1 MVPCTFL
8 FPTTKIRDYSNGAHP
23 KKGELSNDQ
32 KSIITDTLAAHEF
45 RIHTTSYHMRR
56 DFNARS
62 FGEGLRQKSRMN
74 KRRDRALQGNKPEW
88 RSVRT
93 LGGGGGGGG
102 QAQKP
107 AAAGVR
113 GGYKKDPIL
122 LSLRPSASCTTRRRR
137 TEDSC
142 IKEGGAGAALR
153 WRAQDEFVC
162 CHVFSFLPIRLSSP
176 GRRRRQKSLT

>member
-1 MVPCTFL
+1 MVPCTFQ

-62 FGEGLRQKSRMN
+62 FAGGGGGLLRQKSRMN
-74 KRRDRALQGNKPEW
+74 KRRDGALQGNKPEW

-93 LGGGGGGGG
+93 LGGGGGD

-113 GGYKKDPIL
+113 GGFKKDSIL
-122 LSLRPSASCTTRRRR
+122 LSLRPPALCTTTTLRRR

-142 IKEGGAGAALR
+142 IKEGGVG
-153 WRAQDEFVC
+153 RA
-162 CHVFSFLPIRLSSP
+162 RL
-176 GRRRRQKSLT
+176 